1 MLNKEAIVETPN
13 QLEGEF
19 ISNLFLVGKKD
30 GEGGPTSN
38 KLETL
43 KSVHTLPALQ
53 DGGFALSSK

>member
-1 MLNKEAIVETPN
+1 MLKKEAIVETPN
-13 QLEGEF
+13 QSEGEF

-30 GEGGPTSN
+30 GGGPTSN